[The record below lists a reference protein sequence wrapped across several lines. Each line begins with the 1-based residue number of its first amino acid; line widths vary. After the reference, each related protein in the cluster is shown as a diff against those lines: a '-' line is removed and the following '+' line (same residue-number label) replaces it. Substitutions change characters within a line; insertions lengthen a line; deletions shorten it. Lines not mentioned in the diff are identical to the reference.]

1 MIQRITILGATGS
14 IGQSTLAVIDLH
26 PQRYQV
32 FALTAHSRLDELAIL
47 CTKYQPRYAVI
58 AQEGDIALLKKQL
71 PPQCDT
77 EILAGEAALAWV
89 ASHSDC
95 DTVMAAIVG
104 AAGLLPTLAA
114 VNTGK
119 RVLLANK
126 EALVMAGQLFM
137 QAVVTHQATLLPID
151 SEHNAIFQCLPSSYQ
166 QGLVNVGV
174 ERILLTASGG
184 PFREFTP
191 EQLAQV
197 TPEQACKHPNWVM
210 GRKISVDSATL
221 MNKGLEFIE
230 ACWLFNAKPHQVQVV
245 IHPQSI
251 IHSLVQYVDG
261 STLAQL
267 GNPDMRTPIAHA
279 LAFPERIKAGVS
291 PLDLCQHQLQ
301 FYPPDEQ
308 RFACLRLARQ
318 AMEVGGTAPAVLNA
332 ANEVAVDAFLNKRL
346 PFIAIPHL
354 IEAVLTQLPMSLADN
369 LDTIIH
375 LDQEAR
381 RHAQHWLSSFH

>member
-1 MIQRITILGATGS
+1 
-14 IGQSTLAVIDLH
+14 
-26 PQRYQV
+26 
-32 FALTAHSRLDELAIL
+32 
-47 CTKYQPRYAVI
+47 
-58 AQEGDIALLKKQL
+58 
-71 PPQCDT
+71 
-77 EILAGEAALAWV
+77 
-89 ASHSDC
+89 
-95 DTVMAAIVG
+95 
-104 AAGLLPTLAA
+104 
-114 VNTGK
+114 
-119 RVLLANK
+119 
-126 EALVMAGQLFM
+126 
-137 QAVVTHQATLLPID
+137 LPID
-151 SEHNAIFQCLPSSYQ
+151 SEHNAIFQCSPPSYQ
-166 QGLVNVGV
+166 HGLASVGV

-184 PFREFTP
+184 PFREFSP
-191 EQLAQV
+191 QQLARV

-230 ACWLFNAKPHQVQVV
+230 ACWLFNAKPHQIQVV

-279 LAFPERIKAGVS
+279 LAFPERISAGVS
-291 PLDLCQHQLQ
+291 PLDLCQHQLN

-318 AMEVGGTAPAVLNA
+318 AMEAGGTAPAVLNA
-332 ANEVAVDAFLNKRL
+332 ANEIAVAAFLNKRL

-381 RHAQHWLSSFH
+381 RIAQDWLSSFH